1 MELQRKWMEV
11 FEIVNKA
18 NKEVK
23 AKVEEIKNYI
33 AEKYGSELDK
43 IANDLNF
50 KYELKVETDEN
61 NPVLCV
67 PVLEITPSTM
77 LTSDESYKLKSEV
90 YRRMGE
96 WGSQGR
102 VKVIVKPFTPKL

>member
-1 MELQRKWMEV
+1 MELQKKWMEV

-18 NKEVK
+18 NNEVK

-50 KYELKVETDEN
+50 KYELKVETDET

-67 PVLEITPSTM
+67 PVLEITPNKP
-77 LTSDESYKLKSEV
+77 LIGEDADKLKSEV
-90 YRRMGE
+90 YKKMGE

-102 VKVIVKPFTPKL
+102 VKVIVKPFSPKL